1 MSAYVPSYIAC
12 NSCISSET
20 VESLL
25 PPLSWSLQW
34 TVVMNVAFQHVGFHI
49 HCHPRFHGKV
59 VLFGIS
65 GFAHLSTF
73 SCVKAQKVVLLFA
86 ARWPTIQSSP
96 RTAMP
101 FSLHVN
107 VDTCIVVAI
116 SDLRL
121 SLCYPPPLHSSK
133 PLDLLLRRLYDAC

>member
-20 VESLL
+20 VESLP

-34 TVVMNVAFQHVGFHI
+34 TVV
-49 HCHPRFHGKV
+49 
-59 VLFGIS
+59 VLRSF
-65 GFAHLSTF
+65 
-73 SCVKAQKVVLLFA
+73 
-86 ARWPTIQSSP
+86 P

-107 VDTCIVVAI
+107 VDTCFVVAI

>member
-1 MSAYVPSYIAC
+1 MSIFTSVSGFCLVSFHVHVHICRLCVAMSAYVPSYIAC

-20 VESLL
+20 VESLP

-34 TVVMNVAFQHVGFHI
+34 TVV
-49 HCHPRFHGKV
+49 
-59 VLFGIS
+59 VLRSF
-65 GFAHLSTF
+65 
-73 SCVKAQKVVLLFA
+73 
-86 ARWPTIQSSP
+86 P

-107 VDTCIVVAI
+107 VDTCIIVAI
-116 SDLRL
+116 SGLQSEFVL
-121 SLCYPPPLHSSK
+121 SPPLHSSE